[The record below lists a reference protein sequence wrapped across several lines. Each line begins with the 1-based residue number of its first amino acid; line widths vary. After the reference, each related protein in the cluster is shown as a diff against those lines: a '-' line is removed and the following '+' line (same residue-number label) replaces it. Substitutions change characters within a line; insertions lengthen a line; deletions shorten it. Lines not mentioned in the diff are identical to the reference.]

1 MAPFFDS
8 GATYDSG
15 ALYDEPG
22 PGPQPPR
29 KRTMAKVKLTIDKL
43 PPDQLVAIANNIKTS
58 MTGNASFTA
67 PNPTLTVFGTKIT
80 DATAKVAAYNASVT
94 TSQAAMADRDTSLES
109 LRQTMRQLAA
119 YVENASGGD
128 AAKIESAGMGV
139 RAAATKIGVPAQV
152 LNLVLTAGDFDG
164 TLDAACDAV
173 YGASSYEIQTSADP
187 MTATSWAFKMT
198 SSKSSA
204 TLEGL
209 TSGAKVWVRVR
220 AIGAAGPGPWSDPA
234 VKTVP

>member
-1 MAPFFDS
+1 
-8 GATYDSG
+8 
-15 ALYDEPG
+15 
-22 PGPQPPR
+22 
-29 KRTMAKVKLTIDKL
+29 
-43 PPDQLVAIANNIKTS
+43 

-80 DATAKVAAYNASVT
+80 DATTKVAAYNASVT
-94 TSQAAMADRDTSLES
+94 ASQTAMSDRDTSLEA

-128 AAKIESAGMGV
+128 AVKIESAGMGV

>member
-1 MAPFFDS
+1 MAFFDSPNTFFDS
-8 GATYDSG
+8 GL
-15 ALYDEPG
+15 LYDQVSPV
-22 PGPQPPR
+22 PQPR
-29 KRTMAKVKLTIDKL
+29 RSKMSKVKLSL
-43 PPDQLVAIANNIKTS
+43 NRLGPDELVALANTIKTS
-58 MTGNASFTA
+58 MTGNASFGT
-67 PNPTLTVFGTKIT
+67 PNPTLVLFGTKIT
-80 DATAKVAAYNASVT
+80 DATAKINTYNASMT
-94 TSQAAMADRDTSLES
+94 ASQAALADRDGSLAA
-109 LRQTMRQLAA
+109 LRQSMSQLAA

-139 RAAATKIGVPAQV
+139 RAAATKIGVPTQV